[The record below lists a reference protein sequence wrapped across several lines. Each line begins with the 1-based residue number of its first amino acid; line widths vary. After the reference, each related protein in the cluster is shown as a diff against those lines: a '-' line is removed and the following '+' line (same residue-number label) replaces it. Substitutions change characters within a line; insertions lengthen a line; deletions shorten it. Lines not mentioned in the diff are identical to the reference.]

1 MKYLIY
7 FLLSLEL
14 FSSTL
19 HLATSSN
26 PSRLNPILA
35 TDSSSSE
42 ITNYI
47 FNGLVKYDKT
57 NAKIIGDLAKEFYFE
72 NNTTIIFKLKDN
84 VKWHDGE
91 EFSAKDVVFTYETI
105 ISPKISTPYS
115 AEFRFVKSVKALD
128 KLTLRVIYK
137 KPYFKSLEAWSM
149 GILPKHI
156 LENETNLMS
165 SKFNT
170 NPVGT
175 GPYKLHLLEHS
186 KNIILKANDDYFEGR
201 AKIDKISF
209 HVIADPM
216 TRFFN
221 VKVKLFRFR

>member
-57 NAKIIGDLAKEFYFE
+57 N
-72 NNTTIIFKLKDN
+72 TKL
-84 VKWHDGE
+84 
-91 EFSAKDVVFTYETI
+91 
-105 ISPKISTPYS
+105 
-115 AEFRFVKSVKALD
+115 
-128 KLTLRVIYK
+128 
-137 KPYFKSLEAWSM
+137 
-149 GILPKHI
+149 
-156 LENETNLMS
+156 
-165 SKFNT
+165 
-170 NPVGT
+170 
-175 GPYKLHLLEHS
+175 
-186 KNIILKANDDYFEGR
+186 
-201 AKIDKISF
+201 
-209 HVIADPM
+209 
-216 TRFFN
+216 
-221 VKVKLFRFR
+221 